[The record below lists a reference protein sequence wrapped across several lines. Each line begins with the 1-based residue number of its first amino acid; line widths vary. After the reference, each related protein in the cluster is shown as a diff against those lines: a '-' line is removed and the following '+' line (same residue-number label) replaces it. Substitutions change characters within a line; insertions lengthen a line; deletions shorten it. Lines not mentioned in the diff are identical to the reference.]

1 MIKTTKE
8 KAIRAAQVLAG
19 AKLDKTTKETKF
31 AVIRLSAKLK
41 RLLDEH
47 DTLVKEA
54 MERLRPADYEALAA
68 KRPDDYT
75 PEEQE
80 TVRRY
85 NDDIRECVEVELAKE
100 IEFDVLPLTE
110 EEVVAI
116 MDSNPD
122 MTAGHAVAIMDALC
136 AEV

>member
-31 AVIRLSAKLK
+31 AAIRLSAKLK
-41 RLLDEH
+41 RLADEH

-54 MERLRPADYEALAA
+54 MERMRPADYEALAA

-85 NDDIRECVEVELAKE
+85 NDDIRECIEVELAKE

-122 MTAGHAVAIMDALC
+122 MTVDHAVAIMDAFC

>member
-41 RLLDEH
+41 RLSDEH

-68 KRPDDYT
+68 KKPDDYT
-75 PEEQE
+75 PQEKE

-100 IEFDVLPLTE
+100 IEIDALPLTE

-116 MDSNPD
+116 MDSNPE

>member
-31 AVIRLSAKLK
+31 AAIRLSAKLK
-41 RLLDEH
+41 RLADEH

-122 MTAGHAVAIMDALC
+122 MTAGHAVAIMDAFC

>member
-8 KAIRAAQVLAG
+8 KAIRAAEVIAKV
-19 AKLDKTTKETKF
+19 KLDKTTKETKHT
-31 AVIRLSAKLK
+31 VIRLSAKLK
-41 RLLDEH
+41 RLADEH
-47 DTLVKEA
+47 DTLLKEA
-54 MERLRPADYEALAA
+54 MERLRPADYDALAA

-75 PEEQE
+75 PQEQE

-100 IEFDVLPLTE
+100 IEIDALPLTE

-116 MDSNPD
+116 MESNPE

>member
-41 RLLDEH
+41 RLSDEH

-85 NDDIRECVEVELAKE
+85 NNDIRECVDAAEAKE
-100 IEFDVLPLTE
+100 IEIDALALTE

-116 MDSNPD
+116 MDSNPE